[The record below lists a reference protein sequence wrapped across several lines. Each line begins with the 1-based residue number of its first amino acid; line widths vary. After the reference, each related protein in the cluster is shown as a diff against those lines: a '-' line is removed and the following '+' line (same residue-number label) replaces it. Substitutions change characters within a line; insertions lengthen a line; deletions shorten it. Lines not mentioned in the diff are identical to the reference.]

1 MSPSA
6 ERNMARVLE
15 KREQRRGGEAKPR
28 EFSPAVRGAK
38 SRLSP
43 IYRALTHKMRAF
55 PWVCGFRRPFSYSS
69 FNELDVAFA
78 PTHCHPSPRTSTHT
92 CPYIYTNRDST
103 HLFTVRAPTLLR
115 PHSAASGRLRLS
127 YSQNLKAPHV
137 SSAISTV
144 LSPTFLP
151 FSESHCYRSSNHGPT
166 VPLPTKEPGTTV
178 LSPTKSSVNRLN
190 FHQSFTRKDV
200 FKRCIKKTS
209 GLMRLFLI
217 LVFFSSEWRASN

>member
-1 MSPSA
+1 VSPSA

-15 KREQRRGGEAKPR
+15 KPEQRRGGEAKPR

-38 SRLSP
+38 SRFSP

-55 PWVCGFRRPFSYSS
+55 YNSYFGTLRAHWVPIQVNNDC
-69 FNELDVAFA
+69 
-78 PTHCHPSPRTSTHT
+78 RTSTHS
-92 CPYIYTNRDST
+92 CLYIYRYRDST
-103 HLFTVRAPTLLR
+103 HLFTVKAPTLLR
-115 PHSAASGRLRLS
+115 AHPPISDRV
-127 YSQNLKAPHV
+127 APGSHRNSDPSPV
-137 SSAISTV
+137 RSAISTV

-151 FSESHCYRSSNHGPT
+151 FFQSLGYRSSNHGPT
-166 VPLPTKEPGTTV
+166 VRLPTKELGTTV
-178 LSPTKSSVNRLN
+178 LSPTKSSVKRLN
-190 FHQSFTRKDV
+190 FHESFTRKDV